1 MKSFSLVLSLMLS
14 FVASSCLKRTGELVS
29 ETTFESLTS
38 GKNAGFRIL
47 PQTAARDELRP
58 RVVYRCNEVQCGEA
72 FQPSNEERDM
82 FIPCDAALGT
92 SAQAPVMPFMRV
104 LGEGSKRTLLAK
116 EAHKKACE
124 SPMPFEK
131 LVAAPVPGESK
142 IIQGAP
148 TCRVFKRDKA
158 TCEANSPLGCRWV
171 SHPSRNGDPAGGEC
185 IGTLRSTNA
194 PDSDPNLS
202 RNVQSL
208 QGSKPVNGWSDM
220 SAYSGKAGASPGNLP
235 NNLK

>member
-1 MKSFSLVLSLMLS
+1 MRSISLFVGLMLTIG
-14 FVASSCLKRTGELVS
+14 SSACLKRSGELVS

-82 FIPCDAALGT
+82 FIPCEAALGT
-92 SAQAPVMPFMRV
+92 SAQTPVMPYMRV
-104 LGEGSKRTLLAK
+104 LGEGAKRSLIVK

-124 SPMPFEK
+124 TPASFEK

-148 TCRVFKRDKA
+148 TCRVFRRDKG
-158 TCEANSPLGCRWV
+158 TCEANASTGCRWV
-171 SHPSRNGDPAGGEC
+171 SHPSRNGDPVGGEC
-185 IGTLRSTNA
+185 IGTFRATNA
-194 PDSDPNLS
+194 PDADPNLQ

-208 QGSKPVNGWSDM
+208 QGAKPVNGWSDL
-220 SAYSGKAGASPGNLP
+220 SAYRGKDGVAPGNPP